1 MKSMRTRSA
10 MGWLAAIAMLAVVAM
25 PASAAE
31 PNPEDAQAL
40 LVEVSEEV
48 LAVLD
53 EHAAGGDMDVE
64 QVRAELSDIIAPH
77 MDFITMTRLAVGGN
91 WREADREQKRALVT
105 EFRTLL
111 VRTYSRSL
119 DEYSGQQVEFLPLG
133 ESSQEDRVTVRS
145 RVTRPD
151 GPAIPVEYGV
161 RYNDGE
167 WKVYDV
173 VVEGISLVTT
183 YRSNFSSIVRSGG
196 IEGLVEEL
204 KRKNETGETSPEAP
218 GADS

>member
-1 MKSMRTRSA
+1 MMDRNVGTSMRWIAA
-10 MGWLAAIAMLAVVAM
+10 MALLAVVAM

-31 PNPEDAQAL
+31 PNQQEAQAL
-40 LVEVSEEV
+40 LQEISDEV

-53 EHAAGGDMDVE
+53 RHADSGEIDVE
-64 QVRAELSDIIAPH
+64 QVRQELSDVIMPH
-77 MDFITMTRLAVGGN
+77 MDFVTMTRLAVGRN
-91 WREADREQKRALVT
+91 WRDASREQKRALVT

-111 VRTYSRSL
+111 VRTYSQAL
-119 DEYSGQQVEFLPLG
+119 DEYSGQEIEFLPLQD
-133 ESSQEDRVTVRS
+133 SPHEDRVTVRS

-151 GPAIPVEYGV
+151 GPAIPVNYGV
-161 RYNDGE
+161 RYDDGE

-183 YRSNFSSIVRSGG
+183 YRSNFSSIIQRDG
-196 IEGLVEEL
+196 IDGLVEEL
-204 KRKNETGETSPEAP
+204 GRKNETGETSPEAP